1 MVFYFL
7 IKIFISFATFFFFF
21 GLTVLYRTSSIMF
34 NKIQGNGNPWRI
46 SDDKGNASNALR
58 IMPTVDFCEFL
69 S

>member
-1 MVFYFL
+1 MTVFYFL
-7 IKIFISFATFFFFF
+7 SDIYMFCNLFFFC
-21 GLTVLYRTSSIMF
+21 LTALFRTSSIMF
-34 NKIQGNGNPWRI
+34 NKIQGNGSPWLL